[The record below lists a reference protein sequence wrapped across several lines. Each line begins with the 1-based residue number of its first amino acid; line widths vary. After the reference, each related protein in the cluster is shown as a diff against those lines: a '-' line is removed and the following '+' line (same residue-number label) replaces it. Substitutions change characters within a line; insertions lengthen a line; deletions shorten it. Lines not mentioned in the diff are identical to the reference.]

1 MRKILA
7 AAGALS
13 AAAVIT
19 GSSLP
24 GASAAAQHTTAQH
37 TMARTES
44 FRLVSGV
51 VSGRGSVVA
60 TGAFTA
66 GGRTNLNTP
75 VGVLHFPHGSVKA
88 FPHATSTVTQVSR
101 RTCLM
106 TIVQHGTYR
115 LGRGTGRYVHL
126 TGHGRYVAHILAVL
140 NRTRKGKCSQSKR
153 PQALQ
158 QVINAHGPVSGV

>member
-13 AAAVIT
+13 AAAVIA

-24 GASAAAQHTTAQH
+24 AASAAVSHASPK
-37 TMARTES
+37 MES

-51 VSGRGSVVA
+51 ISGAGSVVA

-75 VGVLHFPHGSVKA
+75 NGVLHFPGGAVTA
-88 FPHATSTVTQVSR
+88 FPHAKATVTQVNR
-101 RTCLM
+101 HTCLL
-106 TIVQHGTYR
+106 TIVQRGTYR
-115 LGRGTGRYVHL
+115 LGHGTGKYAHL

-140 NRTRKGKCSQSKR
+140 NRTKKGRCSQSKR

-158 QVINAHGPVSGV
+158 QVISAHGPVSGI

>member
-7 AAGALS
+7 MAGALS

-24 GASAAAQHTTAQH
+24 AASAAARHASGK
-37 TMARTES
+37 TES

-51 VSGRGSVVA
+51 ISGGGSVIA

-66 GGRTNLNTP
+66 GGRTNLNTRN
-75 VGVLHFPHGSVKA
+75 GVLHFPGGTVTA
-88 FPHATSTVTQVSR
+88 FPHARATVTQVSR
-101 RTCLM
+101 RTCLL
-106 TIVQHGTYR
+106 TIVQRGTYR
-115 LGRGTGRYVHL
+115 LGHGTGKYAHL

-140 NRTRKGKCSQSKR
+140 NRTRKGQCSQSKR

-158 QVINAHGPVSGV
+158 QVITAHGPVAGI

>member
-7 AAGALS
+7 AAWALS

-24 GASAAAQHTTAQH
+24 AASAATGHASGKS
-37 TMARTES
+37 ES

-51 VSGRGSVVA
+51 ISGAGSVIA

-66 GGRTNLNTP
+66 GGRANLNTRN
-75 VGVLHFPHGSVKA
+75 GVLHFPGGTITA
-88 FPHATSTVTQVSR
+88 FPHAQATVTQVNR
-101 RTCLM
+101 HTCLM
-106 TIVQHGTYR
+106 TIVQRGTYR
-115 LGRGTGRYVHL
+115 LGRGTGKYAHL

-140 NRTRKGKCSQSKR
+140 NRTRKGRCSQSKR

-158 QVINAHGPVSGV
+158 QVITAHGPVAGA

>member
-24 GASAAAQHTTAQH
+24 AASAAAHHTTAK
-37 TMARTES
+37 TES
-44 FRLVSGV
+44 FRLVSRV
-51 VSGRGSVVA
+51 VSGRGA
-60 TGAFTA
+60 
-66 GGRTNLNTP
+66 
-75 VGVLHFPHGSVKA
+75 
-88 FPHATSTVTQVSR
+88 
-101 RTCLM
+101 
-106 TIVQHGTYR
+106 
-115 LGRGTGRYVHL
+115 GRYAHL
-126 TGHGRYVAHILAVL
+126 TGHGTFAAHILAVL
-140 NRTRKGKCSQSKR
+140 RRNKKGRCSQSKQ

>member
-13 AAAVIT
+13 AAAVIA

-24 GASAAAQHTTAQH
+24 AASAAVSHASA
-37 TMARTES
+37 TMES

-51 VSGRGSVVA
+51 VSGRGSVIA

-66 GGRTNLNTP
+66 GGSTNLNTP
-75 VGVLHFPHGSVKA
+75 AGVLHFPHGSVTA

-115 LGRGTGRYVHL
+115 LGRGTGRYAHL

-140 NRTRKGKCSQSKR
+140 NRNKKGRCAQSNR

-158 QVINAHGPVSGV
+158 QVINAHGPVSGA

>member
-13 AAAVIT
+13 AAAVIA

-24 GASAAAQHTTAQH
+24 AASAATSHASAK
-37 TMARTES
+37 MES

-51 VSGRGSVVA
+51 ISGRGSVIA

-66 GGRTNLNTP
+66 GGRTNLNTR
-75 VGVLHFPHGSVKA
+75 VGVLHFPGGTVTA
-88 FPHATSTVTQVSR
+88 FPRPTSTVTQISR

-106 TIVQHGTYR
+106 TIVQQGTYR
-115 LGRGTGRYVHL
+115 LGRGTGKFARL
-126 TGHGRYVAHILAVL
+126 SGHGRFAAHILAVL
-140 NRTRKGKCSQSKR
+140 RRTKQGRCSQSR
-153 PQALQ
+153 PPQALQ
-158 QVINAHGPVSGV
+158 QVINAHGPVSGI